1 MAAEIPILVYA
12 LLYQKL
18 SQKPIEE
25 FLENYFILFSKMKT
39 FDKIESENS

>member
-1 MAAEIPILVYA
+1 MDTEIPILVYA

-18 SQKPIEE
+18 FQKPIEE

>member
-25 FLENYFILFSKMKT
+25 FFENYFILFSKMKT

>member
-1 MAAEIPILVYA
+1 MAAEISILVYV

-25 FLENYFILFSKMKT
+25 FLEKYFILFSKMKT